1 MRSGRIR
8 VRRSPIMKSM
18 KSGEVKSQ
26 GMKELMGKGGR
37 DAASYKSDVG
47 GMSGSGKKMD
57 KLAGSCG
64 SDCKGKDESA
74 YKSAKLQAY

>member
-1 MRSGRIR
+1 
-8 VRRSPIMKSM
+8 MKKEENG
-18 KSGEVKSQ
+18 KSV
-26 GMKELMGKGGR
+26 KELMGKGGR

-47 GMSGSGKKMD
+47 GMSGNGKKMD

-64 SDCKGKDESA
+64 SDCKSKDEAA